1 MRCWPRVDSKGAKY
15 TTTIL
20 DRCWLSKITYEL
32 LLSKPASFDFSP
44 GQRIQLIYGTTARD
58 YSLVSSP
65 SDSKIVVCIRLV
77 PEGLLSPELS
87 NLPSNTDL
95 QFTGP
100 HGYFTFK
107 PSSRPTI
114 FVATGT
120 GVAPFCSMV
129 RSGIGGYTLLHGV
142 QTAEELYYGE
152 EFGSTAALYVPCLS
166 ESDLSSEAYF
176 QGRVS
181 DYLLNRLPPD
191 TYDFYLCGHAEMIRD
206 VTFLVDDI
214 FPGSFIYTELFY

>member
-1 MRCWPRVDSKGAKY
+1 VESKTAKY

-20 DRCWLSKITYEL
+20 ERCWLSKITYEL
-32 LLSKPASFDFSP
+32 ILTKPPFFDFSP
-44 GQRIQLIYGTTARD
+44 GQRINLIYSSSQRE
-58 YSLVSSP
+58 YSLASSP
-65 SDSKIVVCIRLV
+65 SDSNLILCIRLV
-77 PEGLLSPELS
+77 AGGIFSPELC
-87 NLPSNTDL
+87 NLPSNTRL

-107 PSSRPTI
+107 PSSRPAI

-129 RSGIGGYTLLHGV
+129 RSGIAGYTLLHGV
-142 QTAEELYYGE
+142 QTPEELYYADV
-152 EFGSTAALYVPCLS
+152 FRSSAARYVPCLS
-166 ESDLSSEAYF
+166 GSDRTSEEYF
-176 QGRVS
+176 KGRVS
-181 DYLLNRLPPD
+181 DYLLNQLPPD
-191 TYDFYLCGHAEMIRD
+191 LYDFYLCGRAEMIRD